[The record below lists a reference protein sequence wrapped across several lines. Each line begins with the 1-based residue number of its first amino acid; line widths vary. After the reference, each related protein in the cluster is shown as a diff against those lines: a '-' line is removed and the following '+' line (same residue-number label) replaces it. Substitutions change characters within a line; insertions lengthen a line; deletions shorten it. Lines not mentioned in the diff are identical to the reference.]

1 MGVNISTDEETDRML
16 SLRASGQ
23 IPLPRE
29 ISLCE
34 PRDARD
40 YFRWLTFYEFFG
52 LSEHPLVVLLGRRRL
67 DAAMATAVS
76 RADHL
81 DRVAHYGTYLGKE
94 TVRIVDLA
102 APTRDDPGSSVS
114 EGSSRTPGSDM
125 SAGRGGS
132 P

>member
-1 MGVNISTDEETDRML
+1 MGVNISTDEETDMML
-16 SLRASGQ
+16 SLRASSQ

-52 LSEHPLVVLLGRRRL
+52 LSEHPLVELLGRRRL

-76 RADHL
+76 KADYL
-81 DRVAHYGTYLGKE
+81 DRVAHYGAYLGRE
-94 TVRIVDLA
+94 TIRIVDLA
-102 APTRDDPGSSVS
+102 GPTRDDPGRASASDTDDLRQ
-114 EGSSRTPGSDM
+114 SRGD
-125 SAGRGGS
+125 AGGGVL
-132 P
+132 